1 MEQKDAII
9 KKYKKKIEKLSEELA
24 TELLNTETD
33 LDKRFTTLD
42 SDVKKILME
51 VGSKTMG
58 KIGSSLTSNV
68 KKKPLKK
75 G

>member
-9 KKYKKKIEKLSEELA
+9 KKYKKKIEELSKELA
-24 TELLNTETD
+24 TELLNTETN

-51 VGSKTMG
+51 VGSKTMEN
-58 KIGSSLTSNV
+58 IGFDLTSDV

-75 G
+75 D